1 MATTSKNNK
10 QITME
15 MIRKVIGLM
24 VDDFPPVQAS
34 TLEVRAWEPMGQ
46 IQKAL
51 EVSFKELAD
60 VLVKDVQVCNNCG
73 NEIHFEKYAVYPN
86 ARIDLPEN
94 FGKPYILEQVW
105 QFKPSDDEEQ
115 DNG

>member
-1 MATTSKNNK
+1 MATASKSDK
-10 QITME
+10 QVTME
-15 MIRKVIGLM
+15 LIQKVLGLM
-24 VDDFPPVQAS
+24 VDDLPPVQAS
-34 TLEVRAWEPMGQ
+34 TLQVRAWEPMGQ
-46 IQKAL
+46 IAKAL

-60 VLVKDVQVCNNCG
+60 VLIKDTQICNNCG

-105 QFKPSDDEEQ
+105 QFKADEEGSQ
-115 DNG
+115 DD